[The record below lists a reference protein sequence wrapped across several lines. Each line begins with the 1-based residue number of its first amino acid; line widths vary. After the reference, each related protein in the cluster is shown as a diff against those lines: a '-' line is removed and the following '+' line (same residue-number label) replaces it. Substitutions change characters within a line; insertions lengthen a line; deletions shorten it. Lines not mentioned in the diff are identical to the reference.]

1 MGPSVRDIA
10 KAIQVSSPD
19 TAQKHLDRMVNK
31 GLVKRMTS
39 GHRTIRVVPGS
50 MPQHCHHFW
59 KVVKIEGEI
68 LTVLCLWCN
77 HKTEK
82 EYTLDTENTKTLL
95 RYYEQCKC
103 GKGCA
108 KLMVSNPHT
117 VGVHNDQNT

>member
-95 RYYEQCKC
+95 RYYE
-103 GKGCA
+103 
-108 KLMVSNPHT
+108 
-117 VGVHNDQNT
+117 